1 MSNRRILS
9 LWFPRLGADRL
20 MRADRSH
27 AAGPLAVVDEERNTQ
42 VVTSVNLAASQA
54 GVHVGQPVRDAHAM
68 CGGLVARARNRTS
81 EARFLTVLRRWAGK
95 FSPWVAEEVP
105 DALTIDLT
113 GCAHLF
119 GGEAQLLAVI
129 EADCADME
137 LSVRAGIADT
147 LGAAWALARFAGA
160 EVGFDRSGDA
170 IDQEARAT
178 RSRAGKRRHWTKGGA
193 APQVVTRAQAG
204 RIAAPGQSY
213 GALSPL
219 PVAALRLEPDVVA
232 QLNRLGLRR
241 IGDLLGQPRAALAR
255 RFGKGLVLRLDQAM
269 GSAAEPVAPAK
280 PTDHF
285 AVRLTLP
292 EPIGLE
298 DDLLAGLDR
307 MLPRLCEKLD
317 QKGLGARAIRLEA
330 HRTDQATEVIDIG
343 LARPS
348 HDPYRMRPLL
358 QMKLAQIDAGFGIDM
373 LRLVAIRTEPLHKTT
388 KTGHLGAGRAVRDR
402 LARSSALDDLL
413 GRIGA
418 RVGLEGITR
427 CHPSSSHIPEKAA
440 QTLAAVWSDPARD
453 WPAPFAPR
461 PLTLCRPE
469 LVHASEDGDLPLTF
483 RWRGRD
489 QAVQSATGPER
500 IAPEWWLDE
509 PDWRTGVRDYWAV
522 TTDRGERLWI
532 YYGHGAALS
541 PGWFCHGLFG

>member
-178 RSRAGKRRHWTKGGA
+178 PCGQAAALDQGWRRAASGDTGTGRADRCAGAELWCVEPVARCRPAAGARCGGA
-193 APQVVTRAQAG
+193 A
-204 RIAAPGQSY
+204 
-213 GALSPL
+213 
-219 PVAALRLEPDVVA
+219 EP
-232 QLNRLGLRR
+232 
-241 IGDLLGQPRAALAR
+241 P
-255 RFGKGLVLRLDQAM
+255 
-269 GSAAEPVAPAK
+269 GSA
-280 PTDHF
+280 
-285 AVRLTLP
+285 
-292 EPIGLE
+292 
-298 DDLLAGLDR
+298 
-307 MLPRLCEKLD
+307 
-317 QKGLGARAIRLEA
+317 
-330 HRTDQATEVIDIG
+330 
-343 LARPS
+343 
-348 HDPYRMRPLL
+348 
-358 QMKLAQIDAGFGIDM
+358 
-373 LRLVAIRTEPLHKTT
+373 
-388 KTGHLGAGRAVRDR
+388 
-402 LARSSALDDLL
+402 
-413 GRIGA
+413 
-418 RVGLEGITR
+418 
-427 CHPSSSHIPEKAA
+427 
-440 QTLAAVWSDPARD
+440 
-453 WPAPFAPR
+453 
-461 PLTLCRPE
+461 
-469 LVHASEDGDLPLTF
+469 
-483 RWRGRD
+483 
-489 QAVQSATGPER
+489 
-500 IAPEWWLDE
+500 
-509 PDWRTGVRDYWAV
+509 PDW
-522 TTDRGERLWI
+522 
-532 YYGHGAALS
+532 
-541 PGWFCHGLFG
+541 